1 MRQFGELGLK
11 KLDQGDNETLGYSAD
26 APGAAATQ
34 SQKLAY
40 KLDVEEIKI
49 QAQTDYMAD
58 VIQQRNENLKH
69 VEQAMQDMNQIAT

>member
-11 KLDQGDNETLGYSAD
+11 KLDGGDQETLYSND

-58 VIQQRNENLKH
+58 VINQRNENLKH
-69 VEQAMQDMNQIAT
+69 VEQAMQDINQIAT